1 MRSIARRLVP
11 ARATVLLTL
20 FCLLAGIPAT
30 ILLTPGQDV
39 AAFGQHLTVGA
50 RPPEADLRGP
60 ARLVQVGNTSLDLY
74 PLSVWGPLRPQ
85 LTMGPVQRN
94 AAAEAVFDP
103 RQSAAASDSAVQA
116 ISDGFVRWY
125 AWAGLLLVAFTLAA
139 AGAVVGVRALVALR
153 GVTNAAEPPP
163 ADLLRRTVAA
173 TSRTTAIALCASV
186 LAWAGCGALAW
197 SGTVDGLQST
207 TSLAQLVGANHVTPP
222 PAGPPVTGYG
232 GAVIGDSRVARLG
245 GPPVA
250 ATGPGSRPDDAAC
263 GRSTDSLAA
272 ELGGLL
278 PTRVLNLACPD
289 ATVNNGLRGPQQVGS
304 TAVPPQVGVLQQVQ
318 GLKFVVVAIGPNDV
332 GWTDFL
338 RYCYGAPDCND
349 QLTGGEFTYRIAAF
363 DRAYGD
369 LLADLAGLPGRPQVI
384 VMTSYGAFA
393 PDADCPDTHA
403 AGFPGLDQT
412 KISLLT
418 GRNDQLNAVLEAG
431 AQKYGYALARPALSL
446 LCDREPDGLGP
457 DIQGMADRYPFHPT
471 GLGSLRMAF
480 AVARVVDLPSTR

>member
-1 MRSIARRLVP
+1 
-11 ARATVLLTL
+11 
-20 FCLLAGIPAT
+20 
-30 ILLTPGQDV
+30 
-39 AAFGQHLTVGA
+39 
-50 RPPEADLRGP
+50 
-60 ARLVQVGNTSLDLY
+60 
-74 PLSVWGPLRPQ
+74 
-85 LTMGPVQRN
+85 
-94 AAAEAVFDP
+94 
-103 RQSAAASDSAVQA
+103 
-116 ISDGFVRWY
+116 
-125 AWAGLLLVAFTLAA
+125 
-139 AGAVVGVRALVALR
+139 
-153 GVTNAAEPPP
+153 
-163 ADLLRRTVAA
+163 
-173 TSRTTAIALCASV
+173 
-186 LAWAGCGALAW
+186 
-197 SGTVDGLQST
+197 
-207 TSLAQLVGANHVTPP
+207 
-222 PAGPPVTGYG
+222 
-232 GAVIGDSRVARLG
+232 VIGDSRVARLG